1 LVKVNNMQ
9 RLLDSGLEE
18 LTVMVYKMGGVAE
31 KALAISINGF
41 IDGKD
46 VSKNVLELSEILV
59 NRTVEVEEKA
69 FSLIAKYQPVASDL
83 RIINSYI
90 KVAYDFER
98 YGRYAWDI
106 SFITT
111 RFNAKALNFDKWIF
125 EYIGKMAEKVLE
137 MVGISIN
144 SLKSLDPELVKT
156 MNRAENAIDKSYFEY
171 LDKLVEQ
178 AGVTNES
185 TISSVL
191 VVRYLERIADHAMH
205 IMEAIV
211 YIATGEKVTLR

>member
-1 LVKVNNMQ
+1 MQ

-41 IDGKD
+41 VDGKD

-83 RIINSYI
+83 RIINSYMKI
-90 KVAYDFER
+90 AYDFER

-111 RFNAKALNFDKWIF
+111 RFNGTGLKLGKWIF

-144 SLKSLDPELVKT
+144 SLKSLDPELVKKMT
-156 MNRAENAIDKSYFEY
+156 KAENAIDKAYFEY

-178 AGVTNES
+178 AGVTNEC

-211 YIATGEKVTLR
+211 YVATGEKVTLR